1 MRPLSVVLISFTLA
15 FQGCALPGLSLV
27 GWAVATHQG
36 RASVYDAADP
46 VLLGTGITKEAGVV
60 IRVSVFEEKAWRK
73 LTFKIKNASPNL
85 FLLRE
90 ITLLSTGG
98 QKVGPFSGGEVAEWQ
113 RYLPYWGGYKL
124 AQSEAMLRTMAEKGK
139 GHEPY
144 VRPWDAM
151 EGTEL
156 FQKGEVQVEEACFYI
171 STKDS
176 YHRIH
181 VAIKPQGGRG

>member
-27 GWAVATHQG
+27 GGAVATHQG

-46 VLLGTGITKEAGVV
+46 VLLGTGTTKEAGVV

-73 LTFKIKNASPNL
+73 LTFKVKNASPNL
-85 FLLRE
+85 FLIRE
-90 ITLLSTGG
+90 VALLSSGG
-98 QKVGPFSGGEVAEWQ
+98 QKVSPFSKGEVAEWQ
-113 RYLPYWGGYKL
+113 RYVPYWSGYRL
-124 AQSEAMLRTMAEKGK
+124 AQSEAMLQAMARKGP
-139 GHEPY
+139 HESY
-144 VRPWDAM
+144 VRPWDAI

-156 FQKGEVQVEEACFYI
+156 FQKGEVQVGEACFYLY
-171 STKDS
+171 TKDS
-176 YHRIH
+176 YHCIH